1 MNQPYQKYVHSYVH
15 CLKRRINLLDKM
27 GKEISDKK
35 KKAVAIEK
43 IKEELERIKKNE
55 NIQTFV

>member
-1 MNQPYQKYVHSYVH
+1 
-15 CLKRRINLLDKM
+15 M

-55 NIQTFV
+55 NKVFFFVLDTEGYPCGSLSYI